1 MNSGDNPSRGMFI
14 NACYAHT
21 YTDSD
26 EYWNSKG
33 SPTLG
38 NMVSSFSYYMNIV
51 FSFFL
56 MTLLL
61 EID

>member
-1 MNSGDNPSRGMFI
+1 MNIGDNPSRGMFI

-33 SPTLG
+33 SPRLE
-38 NMVSSFSYYMNIV
+38 NKVSSLSYCIV
-51 FSFFL
+51 RNRSAYQTQKL
-56 MTLLL
+56 R
-61 EID
+61 